1 MLEKIK
7 YFLFRFSS
15 SRRIC
20 LIAMSL
26 LLAAVITFLTAS
38 INIVKIHESG
48 SVKTI
53 YSLKNQPT
61 ELMSLAGYNAEGFEI
76 TDVKNEGKLI
86 NISLSR
92 TFPVHITLGEQT
104 NTVNVIAG
112 TSVADAIKLAG
123 ISLDQHDIV
132 NLPLLNQ
139 LTGTTYIDVIDI
151 SYVTVVVEETIPYS
165 TKTVYSNKYDT
176 TFSTGGSEGLK
187 NVTYLKKVVNGE
199 ELESTFVSQDIV
211 KSAVDKVVTVG
222 TKAKAVTD
230 SSMVNCISTLKP
242 SKPIEL
248 DKNGNPTTYKKHIT
262 VQATAY
268 TYTGYNCAWGVAPQ
282 PGYVAINTNI
292 FPYGTKFYIK
302 SSDGRYIYG
311 YAVAADTGGF
321 VETRPNNFDLFF
333 ETEAQCRAFGR
344 RNIEVYVLY

>member
-7 YFLFRFSS
+7 CCLSRFSA
-15 SRRIC
+15 SRKIC

-26 LLAAVITFLTAS
+26 LLAAVITFLTGS
-38 INIVKIHESG
+38 INTVNFHQGG
-48 SVKTI
+48 SVHTI
-53 YSLKNQPT
+53 YTLKNQPT
-61 ELMSLAGYNAEGFEI
+61 ELMSLAGYNSENYEI
-76 TDVKNEGKLI
+76 TNVNNEGKQI

-92 TFPVHITLGEQT
+92 TFPVHITLGQQT
-104 NTVNVIAG
+104 ITVNMIAG
-112 TSVADAIKLAG
+112 STVADAIKQAG
-123 ISLDQHDIV
+123 ILLDQHDVV

-139 LTGTTYIDVIDI
+139 LTETTYIDVIDV
-151 SYVTVVVEETIPYS
+151 SYVTVVVEETIPYT

-176 TFSTGGSEGLK
+176 TFTTGGSEGLK

-199 ELESTFVSQDIV
+199 ELESTFVSQDV
-211 KSAVDKVVTVG
+211 VRSAVDKVVTVG
-222 TKAKAVTD
+222 TKNKAVTD
-230 SSMVNCISTLKP
+230 SSMVNCISTLTP

-268 TYTGYNCAWGVAPQ
+268 TYTGNNCAWGVAPQ
-282 PGYVAINTNI
+282 PGYVAINTNL
-292 FPYGTKFYIK
+292 FAYGTKFYIK

-333 ETEAQCRAFGR
+333 ETEAECRAFGR
-344 RNIEVYVLY
+344 RNIEVYILY